1 MSTSDREEL
10 LQFYRDELSYLRMMG
25 SEFASKHRK
34 LAERLELSPHECA
47 DPHVERLIQSFAFLT
62 ARLQL
67 RLHEEFPEITTALL
81 GTLYPQLI
89 NPIPAMAV
97 ARFDVDPD
105 QGELTTGKLIPPA
118 TQLFHDTPQKL
129 TCRFRTCYPVTLWPI
144 KVASA
149 SIEDSVVINFL
160 SAETNVAAVLH
171 LELRCLREKAVFD
184 KLELD
189 RLRFFL
195 NGDPMTVSTLYEL
208 LFRSVGKVAVLSGDS
223 KHPVYLSPDS
233 IKPVGFGLDEEVLPY
248 PRNAH
253 PAYRLLQE
261 YFNFPEKYHFFD
273 LDGLKHTLGASEKLE
288 IFFLL
293 REKPANKLSIGSQTF
308 NLGCTPVIN
317 LFPRTTEPI
326 RLDHS
331 RLEYQLI
338 ADKRRES
345 TTEIHS
351 IISVSASSDP
361 SLPEQKL
368 APFYAYNHFMDGAK
382 HKAFWHATRR
392 RSARRE
398 MPGTEMFLSFL
409 DLNFK
414 PTDPPVQTVYAHTLC
429 TNRNLTSSLQKNAE
443 LQPEEKMPTHKISL
457 ISRLSL
463 PLSPLLGG
471 ATVWRLISHL
481 SLNHL
486 SLSEGSDSL
495 NALREILGLYCPTNQ
510 PWTYK
515 QINGI
520 AEMTIKKKSMYIGEE
535 EWQGFCR
542 GNEVTLT
549 FDEEAYRGSSAFLF
563 GAVLNSFFGLYTAV
577 NSFTQLT
584 MRKRAQEEVVWNR
597 WEPRAGEE
605 ILRSEHREGIWKQ
618 WEPTAGEKIIL

>member
-1 MSTSDREEL
+1 MRTSDREEL
-10 LQFYRDELSYLRMMG
+10 LQFYRDELTYLRTMG
-25 SEFASKHRK
+25 SEFAGKHQK
-34 LAERLELSPHECA
+34 LADRLELSPQECT

-67 RLHEEFPEITTALL
+67 RLQEEFPEITTALL

-89 NPIPAMAV
+89 NPVPAMAI

-105 QGELTTGKLIPPA
+105 QGKMTTGHFIPPLVS
-118 TQLFHDTPQKL
+118 LFHDTPQKL

-144 KVASA
+144 EVVSA
-149 SIEDSVVINFL
+149 AIEDSVVVNFL
-160 SAETNVAAVLH
+160 STETNVAAVLR
-171 LELRCLREKAVFD
+171 LELRCLQGVFSE
-184 KLELD
+184 LELD
-189 RLRFFL
+189 NLRFFL
-195 NGDPMTVSTLYEL
+195 NGDAVSVSTLYEL
-208 LFRSVGKVAVLSGDS
+208 LFHSVGKIAVLTGDS
-223 KHPVYLSPDS
+223 ENPFYLSPDS

-248 PRNAH
+248 PANAH

-261 YFNFPEKYHFFD
+261 YFSFPEKYHFFD
-273 LDGLKHTLGASEKLE
+273 LHDLKHRLGSTDKVK

-293 REKPANKLSIGSQTF
+293 RERPARNLSISSQTF
-308 NLGCTPVIN
+308 HLGCTPVIN

-351 IISVSASSDP
+351 ILAVSASSDP
-361 SLPEQKL
+361 NLPEQKL
-368 APFYAYNHFMDGAK
+368 EPFYSYNHFMDGAK
-382 HKAFWHATRR
+382 HEAFWQATRR
-392 RSARRE
+392 PSNRNE
-398 MPGTEMFLSFL
+398 IPGTEMFLSFL

-429 TNRNLTSSLQKNAE
+429 TNRSLTSSLPRNAE

-457 ISRLSL
+457 VGRLSL

-471 ATVWRLISHL
+471 STVWRLISHL

-495 NALREILGLYCPTNQ
+495 NALREILGLYCNSNM

-520 AEMTIKKKSMYIGEE
+520 TEMTVTKKSMYVGEDA
-535 EWQGFCR
+535 WRGFCR
-542 GNEVTLT
+542 GTEITLT
-549 FDEEAYRGSSAFLF
+549 FDEEAFRGSSPFLF
-563 GAVLNSFFGLYTAV
+563 GTVLNQFFGLYTSV

-584 MRKRAQEEVVWNR
+584 IRKRAQPEVIWKQ
-597 WEPRAGEE
+597 WEPRAGDE
-605 ILRSEHREGIWKQ
+605 ILRSRHREGNWKQ